1 MTEFDIVPPAAI
13 REGDATDAYF
23 DRTAEALEH
32 AGQNPEVVADVT
44 ASQFSTGD
52 WSVLAGLND
61 AATLLTGR
69 TVDVQA
75 IREGRLF
82 DGGPVLRIEGPYLE
96 FCRLETSLLGF
107 LSHATGMATAA
118 LAARRAAPD
127 TTVLS
132 FGARHLHP
140 SVTATLERS
149 ALIAGFDGISHVAAG
164 EVLDREATGT
174 MPHALI
180 IAFGRGNQEAAWQA
194 FDEAVGPDVAR
205 VALCDTYSDEIEE
218 SLRAI
223 EAVDDLDGV
232 RIDTT
237 GSRRGDFGHILQEL
251 RWKLDARGHEDIDI
265 FASGGI
271 DPETMREVRDVV
283 DGFGIGSHVSDADP
297 VDFSLD
303 IIEVEGERAVKRG
316 KVGDRR
322 LPYRTPDGE
331 HALAHHGESI
341 EGEALLEPLIE
352 DGDLVRSFDI
362 DDAAERAAAD
372 ADHVDFGES

>member
-13 REGDATDAYF
+13 QEGAATDAYF
-23 DRTAEALEH
+23 DRTVEALEH
-32 AGQNPEVVADVT
+32 ADRNPTVVADVT

-52 WSVLAGLND
+52 WSVFAGLKD
-61 AATLLTGR
+61 AATLLAGR
-69 TVDVQA
+69 NIDVQA

-118 LAARRAAPD
+118 LAARRAAPN

-164 EVLDREATGT
+164 DVLDREATGT

-180 IAFGRGNQEAAWQA
+180 ISFGRGKQEAAWQA
-194 FDEAVGPDVAR
+194 FDEAVGPDIPR

-218 SLRAI
+218 SLRAV

-283 DGFGIGSHVSDADP
+283 DGFGVGSDVSDAAP

-303 IIEVEGERAVKRG
+303 LIEVEGERAVKRG

-322 LPYRTPDGE
+322 VPYRTPDGE
-331 HALAHHGESI
+331 HALGHHGESI

-352 DGDLVRSFDI
+352 DGDIVRSFDI

>member
-13 REGDATDAYF
+13 QEGAATDAYF
-23 DRTAEALEH
+23 DRTVEALEH
-32 AGQNPEVVADVT
+32 ADRNPTVVADVT

-52 WSVLAGLND
+52 WSVFAGLKD
-61 AATLLTGR
+61 AATLLAGR
-69 TVDVQA
+69 NIDVQA

-118 LAARRAAPD
+118 LAARRAAPN

-149 ALIAGFDGISHVAAG
+149 ALIGGFDGISHVAAG
-164 EVLDREATGT
+164 DVLDREATGT

-180 IAFGRGNQEAAWQA
+180 ISFGRGNQEAAWQA
-194 FDEAVGPDVAR
+194 FDEAVGPDIPR

-218 SLRAI
+218 SLRAV

-283 DGFGIGSHVSDADP
+283 DGFGVGSHVSDADP

-303 IIEVEGERAVKRG
+303 LIEVEGERAVKRG

-322 LPYRTPDGE
+322 VLYRTPDGE
-331 HALAHHGESI
+331 HALGHHGESI

-352 DGDLVRSFDI
+352 DGDIVRSFDI